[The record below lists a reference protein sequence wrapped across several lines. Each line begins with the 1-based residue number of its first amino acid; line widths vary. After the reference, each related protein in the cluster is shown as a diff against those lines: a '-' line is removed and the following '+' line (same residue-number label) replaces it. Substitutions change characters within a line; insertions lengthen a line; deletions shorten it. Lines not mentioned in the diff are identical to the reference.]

1 MEGGEGAR
9 GDHGDDVDLDRGR
22 RVRFCL
28 PYHVVLQAEHDEL
41 EHATG

>member
-9 GDHGDDVDLDRGR
+9 GDHSDDIDLDRGG

-41 EHATG
+41 